1 MRCPQCAGEILDG
14 SRFCGIC
21 GRPIGEADARTPTAP
36 PALTPSLFELPVA
49 PRARLAR
56 VLVVLA
62 LDLVLAGAG
71 IAMIA
76 SYLSAR
82 ERAQAHSAPT
92 SAPGADSAGAPA
104 SGGKPLQT
112 GTR

>member
-1 MRCPQCAGEILDG
+1 M
-14 SRFCGIC
+14 
-21 GRPIGEADARTPTAP
+21 
-36 PALTPSLFELPVA
+36 A

-82 ERAQAHSAPT
+82 DKAAHSLPA
-92 SAPGADSAGAPA
+92 GATKADPPGAPA

-112 GTR
+112 GAR